1 MRWWVGGNRCR
12 LFNTEARFAKG
23 TAAIP
28 GDVAHTRSVD
38 LCQLVADCYLFRTGL
53 DGAESCVKYCLPE

>member
-12 LFNTEARFAKG
+12 LFNTEARFANG
-23 TAAIP
+23 TAAVP

-53 DGAESCVKYCLPE
+53 DGG